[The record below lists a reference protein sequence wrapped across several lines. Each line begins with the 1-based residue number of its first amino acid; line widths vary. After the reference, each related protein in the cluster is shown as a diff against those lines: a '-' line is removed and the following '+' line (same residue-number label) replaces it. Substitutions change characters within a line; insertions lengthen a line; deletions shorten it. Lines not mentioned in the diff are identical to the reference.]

1 MMRFKSES
9 TALVLADHVSRP
21 LLHAL
26 ALFPLLLLALLV
38 AALATIS
45 SARAE
50 GGNACNGKSIL
61 PGMQAND
68 PALYAKLLADT
79 AKVPNGDAILWK
91 VEKPGVVP
99 SWLLGTMHVTDPRVT
114 ALPEAARAPYES
126 ASTVVIETT
135 DVLDEKKTAA
145 AMMGRAD
152 LTMLADGKTIQDLL
166 GKEEADKLEAGL
178 KGRGIP
184 LIAVARMQPW
194 LISSFVAL
202 PACETA
208 RKQSGQIFLD
218 KKLALD
224 AKASGREVLGLETM
238 VEQLSAMADLPVD
251 FHLKGL
257 IETLALGD
265 RMEDIFETM
274 TELYLQG
281 KPGEIMPMLKAA
293 TPATTGE
300 GDGYAAFEDRLIR
313 DRNHVMADRGAPIL
327 DKGNVFLAVGA
338 LHLPGEEGVVALLQ
352 QKGFTLTP
360 VR

>member
-1 MMRFKSES
+1 MMRFKSEF
-9 TALVLADHVSRP
+9 TAAILTDNLTRP
-21 LLHAL
+21 LLHAA
-26 ALFPLLLLALLV
+26 ALLPLMLLALLL
-38 AALATIS
+38 AALVTIS
-45 SARAE
+45 PAHAE
-50 GGNACNGKSIL
+50 GGNACNGKNIL
-61 PGMQAND
+61 PDMQAND
-68 PALYAKLLADT
+68 PARYAKILADA
-79 AKVPNGDAILWK
+79 AKVPNGDAIFWK
-91 VEKPGVVP
+91 IEKPGVAP

-114 ALPEAARAPYES
+114 ALPKAAREPYDN
-126 ASTVVIETT
+126 AATVVIETT
-135 DVLDEKKTAA
+135 DVLDEKKTAS
-145 AMMGRAD
+145 AMMGRTD

-166 GKEEADKLEAGL
+166 GKEEAAKLEAGL
-178 KGRGIP
+178 RGRGIP

-194 LISSFVAL
+194 LISTFVAL

-224 AKASGREVLGLETM
+224 AQAAGREVLGLETM
-238 VEQLSAMADLPVD
+238 VEQLSAMTDLPID

-257 IETLALGD
+257 IETLAMGD
-265 RMEDIFETM
+265 RMEDVFETM

-300 GDGYAAFEDRLIR
+300 GEGYAAFEDRLIR
-313 DRNHVMADRGAPIL
+313 GRNHVMADRGAPML
-327 DKGNVFLAVGA
+327 EKGSVFLAVGA

-352 QKGFTLTP
+352 KEGFTLTP